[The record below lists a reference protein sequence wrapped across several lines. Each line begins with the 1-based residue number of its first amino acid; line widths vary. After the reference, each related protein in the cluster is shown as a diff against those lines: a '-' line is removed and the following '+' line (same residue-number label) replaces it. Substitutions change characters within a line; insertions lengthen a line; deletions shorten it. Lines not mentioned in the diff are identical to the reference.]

1 MYYTPVP
8 LLSSLPLL
16 FLSTSLLPLYMLSP
30 SSFFSPCSLYS
41 ISLLSLIILPLPYV
55 FLLSVPSIPVLSFFT
70 CLFSM
75 FPLSLLISVSSL
87 PPLYSMVVTYISPT
101 SLLCIS
107 SMLIP
112 YLFCL
117 LSSLSL
123 LSPPLCNTSLLS
135 ISLLLLLY
143 FISIT
148 YILPLSNYINPLL
161 FLTILC
167 YLRYPVS
174 LLYSFFIPFFFPHS
188 YFYML
193 YLISLFLLNPLLS

>member
-1 MYYTPVP
+1 MSSCSLCLVSQYCAS
-8 LLSSLPLL
+8 LLVSSL
-16 FLSTSLLPLYMLSP
+16 
-30 SSFFSPCSLYS
+30 CS
-41 ISLLSLIILPLPYV
+41 
-55 FLLSVPSIPVLSFFT
+55 
-70 CLFSM
+70 
-75 FPLSLLISVSSL
+75 LSLLISVSSL
-87 PPLYSMVVTYISPT
+87 PPLSSILVTYISPT

-112 YLFCL
+112 YPL
-117 LSSLSL
+117 LSFSNSISI
-123 LSPPLCNTSLLS
+123 LSPTLSNTSLLS

-143 FISIT
+143 LFSIT